1 MKRILIFICLL
12 ATIGSTFAVD
22 CKSNEHCCLRTRFH
36 PGCRRCCSDRDDPD
50 WTKSVDCKTDEHC
63 CVNNAAGGCAECCPN
78 IPMGWNWDRDD
89 MNEVNEVKERDD
101 PDWTKPVNCRP
112 SEHCCRKSAAGG
124 CAKCCPNKIQMGYP
138 F

>member
-1 MKRILIFICLL
+1 MMKRILIFICLL

-50 WTKSVDCKTDEHC
+50 WTKSVDCKADEHC

-78 IPMGWNWDRDD
+78 KLDIPMSWNWDRDD
-89 MNEVNEVKERDD
+89 MNEVNEAKERDD

-112 SEHCCRKSAAGG
+112 S
-124 CAKCCPNKIQMGYP
+124 
-138 F
+138 